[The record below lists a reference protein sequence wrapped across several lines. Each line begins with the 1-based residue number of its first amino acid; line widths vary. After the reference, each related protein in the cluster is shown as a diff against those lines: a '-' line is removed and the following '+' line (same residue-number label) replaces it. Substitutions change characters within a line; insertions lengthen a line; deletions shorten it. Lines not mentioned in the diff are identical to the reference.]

1 VVAAVGLWLW
11 ARTRPLALTARRA
24 FGLLALAAAGQVLLG
39 IWTLLWVVPVWLGAA
54 HQAGAL
60 TLLGLTVW
68 ALTRLSP
75 SAATDARG

>member
-1 VVAAVGLWLW
+1 
-11 ARTRPLALTARRA
+11 LAPTARRA
-24 FGLLALAAAGQVLLG
+24 FGLLALAAVGQLLLG

-60 TLLGLTVW
+60 TLLAVTVW

-75 SAATDARG
+75 RAEPPTTARG